1 MRYPAVPPAVA
12 LVCGAALG
20 TSFHAA
26 PAGVAAALVL
36 GTALSVVGW
45 RARVAAAF
53 AASALFTVASSGYA
67 LASVAWYRATHA
79 PLRSALVAVGGP
91 RAVSDAPGDPVTLIG
106 TLAADASPSESG
118 VRLSID
124 VARVIGDGREYRAAG
139 GVLLTVAGDA
149 QVSHVEAWRRG
160 RTVRLPAQLRRPS
173 RYLNPGA
180 RDDEAALALRGTT
193 LVGSVKS
200 AMLVQVVELGG
211 ALAEA
216 AAELRWRIRQVV
228 DSRVGV
234 HSVRSAAIVRAILLG
249 DRAGLDDATE
259 ERLQEAGTYHVIAI
273 SGGNIA
279 VLAAVLMAIA
289 VLVGLRPGVAHL
301 AVAVTLAGYAFL
313 VGGGASVMRATQMAV
328 LYLVAHAVDH
338 RAKPYNAIGAS
349 AGVTSALD
357 PLAVRDAGAWLTY
370 GATVA
375 ILAGTPFLLARLRA
389 ASLAIRAPAGLF
401 AASVSAELALFPVSA
416 LVFSRVTAA
425 GLLLNFAA
433 IPLMSAVQA
442 GGMVLVGAAALVPA
456 AAPAVGW
463 LTHLAAWAL
472 VESARLV
479 DVMPW
484 TVARVPAPAP
494 GVLAGYYAGW
504 AVWFAAR
511 RASPERPAG
520 RAVLA
525 CARRAAAAALVVS
538 GAWIVFTPNL
548 RFGRT
553 AFLEATFID
562 VGQGAA
568 TLVRFPSGHALL
580 VDAGGAGA
588 GRFDVGRRVVEPAV
602 WAAGVHRLTHVVAT
616 HGDADHIG
624 GAPSIVADLRPL
636 EVWEGVPVPP
646 EPLLQELIGS
656 AARTGAAWRTIQ
668 RGDRIRFGKAD
679 VIAWNPEPPEWE
691 RQRVRNDDSAV
702 VEVRF
707 GDVSILLTGDV
718 ETPAEAGIARL
729 IGPAGVRVMLAPHHG
744 SATSSTRAFLEA
756 AAPDLAVIS
765 AGRGNRYGHP
775 HAAVLDRYRAV
786 GARILRTDLDGAV
799 TLRTDGCVVEVKTF
813 TGRSLTLRPGRRTPR
828 VPPP

>member
-1 MRYPAVPPAVA
+1 M
-12 LVCGAALG
+12 
-20 TSFHAA
+20 
-26 PAGVAAALVL
+26 
-36 GTALSVVGW
+36 
-45 RARVAAAF
+45 
-53 AASALFTVASSGYA
+53 
-67 LASVAWYRATHA
+67 
-79 PLRSALVAVGGP
+79 
-91 RAVSDAPGDPVTLIG
+91 
-106 TLAADASPSESG
+106 
-118 VRLSID
+118 
-124 VARVIGDGREYRAAG
+124 
-139 GVLLTVAGDA
+139 
-149 QVSHVEAWRRG
+149 
-160 RTVRLPAQLRRPS
+160 RLPAQLRRPS

-193 LVGSVKS
+193 LVGTVKS
-200 AMLVQVVELGG
+200 AMLVQVVARG
-211 ALAEA
+211 AAHAEA
-216 AAELRWRIRQVV
+216 AAELRWRIRHVV

-249 DRAGLDDATE
+249 DRAGLDEATE

-279 VLAAVLMAIA
+279 VLAAALMAIA
-289 VLVGLRPGVAHL
+289 VLSGLRPGPAHL
-301 AVAVTLAGYAFL
+301 AVAVILVGYAFL

-349 AGVTSALD
+349 AGLTTALD
-357 PLAVRDAGAWLTY
+357 PLAVWDAGAWLTY

-375 ILAGTPFLLARLRA
+375 ILAGTPLLLARVRA
-389 ASLAIRAPAGLF
+389 TSLAIRAPAGLF

-442 GGMVLVGAAALVPA
+442 GGMVLVGAAALAPA

-463 LTHLAAWAL
+463 LTHLAAWGL

-484 TVARVPAPAP
+484 AVARVPAPAP
-494 GVLAGYYAGW
+494 EVLAGYYAAW

-511 RASPERPAG
+511 SASPERPAG
-520 RAVLA
+520 RAVIA
-525 CARRAAAAALVVS
+525 CARRAAAGVIVVG
-538 GAWIVFTPNL
+538 GAWIVLTPNL

-602 WAAGVHRLTHVVAT
+602 WAAGVHRVTHLVAT

-624 GAPSIVADLRPL
+624 GAPSMVADLRPL

-646 EPLLQELIGS
+646 EPLLQGLTGS
-656 AARTGAAWRTIQ
+656 AARIGAAWRTVQ
-668 RGDRIRFGKAD
+668 RGDRIRFGEAE
-679 VIAWNPEPPEWE
+679 VITWNPEPPEWE
-691 RQRVRNDDSAV
+691 RQRVRNDDSVV

-707 GDVSILLTGDV
+707 GEVSILLTGDV
-718 ETPAEAGIARL
+718 ETSAEAGIARL

-744 SATSSTRAFLEA
+744 SATSSTRSLLEA
-756 AAPDLAVIS
+756 AAPDLAIIS

-786 GARILRTDLDGAV
+786 GARMLRTDLDGAV
-799 TLRTDGCVVEVKTF
+799 TLRTDGRVVDVRTF
-813 TGRSLTLRPGRRTPR
+813 TGRSLTLRPGRRPPR
-828 VPPP
+828 LPPA